1 MKLED
6 QQLTPNHLLTVHDLR
21 ASWNVQNRDTCL
33 AIADGVQKAHILKKI
48 LSTKVVR
55 NLNLETLLAQQQR
68 SDYELKT
75 SEVER
80 SPGSGQSECE
90 AAYTP
95 ARVEARSA
103 PSEELMLEAVDENV
117 DCFTLK
123 HNMLE
128 VSTNAEQYQMILDIV
143 NNLVLFVDPKKKESE
158 KKRMAVWFTYAE
170 QGLDVVRAK
179 NLSLQS
185 NLRSIVARTR
195 AAENEL
201 FFQQKVFDEAPES
214 DLLRSENEELKR
226 EISALKK
233 QQYQMIDELAMTISC
248 YKERE
253 VEYLMEERQ
262 QHSNEEEFQ
271 VVARRFEVCFEDCAW
286 KLTEL
291 DGQIILSEMQIR
303 DFLYTRTARINNS
316 DDHLLEIRTVKVINR
331 LPDAKDLAP
340 VGGISVMQHFEVNV
354 VPMNAKI
361 TYKFFDKMM
370 SFFFPRK
377 NVHESS
383 KDLPVVDTTADDVSS
398 QASGSMSLAR
408 SYRGAVNGS
417 FRKTNEQLPAKV
429 VLLVM
434 LSDIDKIKISLFVD
448 MSDVPILFTEAVI
461 RCIDKKSLADIVKTP
476 TPFVE
481 ELAKKSRLGGCIF
494 FHDDRGLRR
503 ATFAFWVDCYTP
515 SRPWVPEEPIS
526 HLKVVLVGIPPVFPN
541 FVSIST
547 ITMTDINPLSEVILG
562 HPNASLI
569 LDRQIRHTNA
579 FMIVEAVL
587 TLVVGLPI
595 FLFLVRKCAESI
607 LSQVLS
613 LKTGLDVAVK
623 VNSFGFWYLSNI
635 RIPLNNKFDVG
646 IREIRLASVQLR
658 SAASTFVE
666 LHCVSIEITGI
677 HCDLRNADGA
687 VGADL
692 LFIYF
697 ETVNK

>member
-331 LPDAKDLAP
+331 LPDAKYL
-340 VGGISVMQHFEVNV
+340 
-354 VPMNAKI
+354 KI
-361 TYKFFDKMM
+361 
-370 SFFFPRK
+370 
-377 NVHESS
+377 
-383 KDLPVVDTTADDVSS
+383 
-398 QASGSMSLAR
+398 LAR
-408 SYRGAVNGS
+408 
-417 FRKTNEQLPAKV
+417 FPQ
-429 VLLVM
+429 
-434 LSDIDKIKISLFVD
+434 
-448 MSDVPILFTEAVI
+448 
-461 RCIDKKSLADIVKTP
+461 
-476 TPFVE
+476 
-481 ELAKKSRLGGCIF
+481 
-494 FHDDRGLRR
+494 
-503 ATFAFWVDCYTP
+503 
-515 SRPWVPEEPIS
+515 PEE
-526 HLKVVLVGIPPVFPN
+526 
-541 FVSIST
+541 SIKKQ
-547 ITMTDINPLSEVILG
+547 P
-562 HPNASLI
+562 
-569 LDRQIRHTNA
+569 
-579 FMIVEAVL
+579 
-587 TLVVGLPI
+587 
-595 FLFLVRKCAESI
+595 SI
-607 LSQVLS
+607 
-613 LKTGLDVAVK
+613 
-623 VNSFGFWYLSNI
+623 
-635 RIPLNNKFDVG
+635 
-646 IREIRLASVQLR
+646 
-658 SAASTFVE
+658 
-666 LHCVSIEITGI
+666 
-677 HCDLRNADGA
+677 
-687 VGADL
+687 
-692 LFIYF
+692 
-697 ETVNK
+697 

>member
-80 SPGSGQSECE
+80 SPGRASVKQLIHQPVWRHAQLLAKNSWSAALSGMRYFVQ
-90 AAYTP
+90 
-95 ARVEARSA
+95 
-103 PSEELMLEAVDENV
+103 LEAVDENV

-331 LPDAKDLAP
+331 LPDAKYL
-340 VGGISVMQHFEVNV
+340 
-354 VPMNAKI
+354 KI
-361 TYKFFDKMM
+361 
-370 SFFFPRK
+370 
-377 NVHESS
+377 
-383 KDLPVVDTTADDVSS
+383 
-398 QASGSMSLAR
+398 LAR
-408 SYRGAVNGS
+408 
-417 FRKTNEQLPAKV
+417 FPQ
-429 VLLVM
+429 
-434 LSDIDKIKISLFVD
+434 
-448 MSDVPILFTEAVI
+448 
-461 RCIDKKSLADIVKTP
+461 
-476 TPFVE
+476 
-481 ELAKKSRLGGCIF
+481 
-494 FHDDRGLRR
+494 
-503 ATFAFWVDCYTP
+503 
-515 SRPWVPEEPIS
+515 PEE
-526 HLKVVLVGIPPVFPN
+526 
-541 FVSIST
+541 SIKKQ
-547 ITMTDINPLSEVILG
+547 P
-562 HPNASLI
+562 
-569 LDRQIRHTNA
+569 
-579 FMIVEAVL
+579 
-587 TLVVGLPI
+587 
-595 FLFLVRKCAESI
+595 SI
-607 LSQVLS
+607 
-613 LKTGLDVAVK
+613 
-623 VNSFGFWYLSNI
+623 
-635 RIPLNNKFDVG
+635 
-646 IREIRLASVQLR
+646 
-658 SAASTFVE
+658 
-666 LHCVSIEITGI
+666 
-677 HCDLRNADGA
+677 
-687 VGADL
+687 
-692 LFIYF
+692 
-697 ETVNK
+697 

>member
-1 MKLED
+1 MSHLPTSPAAMHDQEDTEGGARDTTERLLNVIARLESRPALIWAGNGPFDRAVPVEDALVIFPNMKLED

-476 TPFVE
+476 TP
-481 ELAKKSRLGGCIF
+481 
-494 FHDDRGLRR
+494 
-503 ATFAFWVDCYTP
+503 
-515 SRPWVPEEPIS
+515 
-526 HLKVVLVGIPPVFPN
+526 
-541 FVSIST
+541 
-547 ITMTDINPLSEVILG
+547 
-562 HPNASLI
+562 
-569 LDRQIRHTNA
+569 QIRHTNA